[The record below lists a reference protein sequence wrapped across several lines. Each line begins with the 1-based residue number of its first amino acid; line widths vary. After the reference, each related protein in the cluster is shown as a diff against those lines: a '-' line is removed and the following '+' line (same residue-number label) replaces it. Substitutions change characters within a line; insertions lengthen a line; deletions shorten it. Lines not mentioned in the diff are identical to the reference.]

1 MPSSR
6 LYGLRDGDM
15 SFADKLSNISWPLV
29 VLLTAIA
36 AVGFAMLY
44 SAGSGNAEPWAM
56 RHVVRFSVTL
66 IIMLSLALIDLR
78 FWFHQAYTIYAVV
91 LVLLAAVDL
100 IGMIGMGAQRWLDF
114 GVFIIQPSE
123 LMKLAAILALARY
136 FHTLPLEELCNR
148 PLSLAVPLVLVLVPV
163 ALVVKQPDLGTA
175 IMILFGSAAMMFLAG
190 VRWWK
195 FAAVMV
201 AGLGALPLA
210 WQFLHDY
217 QKDRVLTF
225 LDPERDPLGRGYHI
239 LQSKIALGA
248 GGVFGK
254 GFLQGSQS
262 HLNFLPEKQTDFV
275 FTMLGEEMGLI
286 GGLGLIFL
294 YVLVIGYGY
303 SIALR
308 CRHHFGRL
316 LALGVS
322 TTFFLYMFVNMAM
335 VTGLI
340 PVVGVPLPLVSYGGT
355 AMLTVM
361 LGFGLVLSVGIHKD
375 IYIGRRGDAGNW

>member
-6 LYGLRDGDM
+6 LYGLRDGNM
-15 SFADKLSNISWPLV
+15 SFTDKLSNISWPLV

-66 IIMLSLALIDLR
+66 VIMLFLAMMDLR

-123 LMKLAAILALARY
+123 LMKLAAILVLARY
-136 FHTLPLEELCNR
+136 FHTLPLEELRNR

-163 ALVVKQPDLGTA
+163 ALVIKQPDLGTA

-195 FAAVMV
+195 FVAVMI
-201 AGLGALPLA
+201 AGLGMLPLA

-254 GFLQGSQS
+254 GYLQGSQS

-294 YVLVIGYGY
+294 YALVIGYGY

>member
-6 LYGLRDGDM
+6 LYGLRDGEM
-15 SFADKLSNISWPLV
+15 SYKDKLSHISWPLV
-29 VLLTAIA
+29 VLLIAIA

-44 SAGSGNAEPWAM
+44 SAGSGSAEPWAM
-56 RHVVRFSVTL
+56 RHVVRFGVTL
-66 IIMLSLALIDLR
+66 IIMLLLALVDLR
-78 FWFHQAYTIYAVV
+78 FWFHQAYTLYAVI

-136 FHTLPLEELCNR
+136 FHTLPLEELRNR
-148 PLSLAVPLVLVLVPV
+148 PLSLAVPLILVLVPV
-163 ALVVKQPDLGTA
+163 ALVIKQPDLGTA

-195 FAAVMV
+195 FATVVA
-201 AGLGALPLA
+201 AGLGMLPLA

-254 GFLQGSQS
+254 GYLQGSQS

-275 FTMLGEEMGLI
+275 FTMLGEEMGLM

-303 SIALR
+303 FIALR

-375 IYIGRRGDAGNW
+375 IYIGRRGDAGDW

>member
-1 MPSSR
+1 MPGSR

-15 SFADKLSNISWPLV
+15 SFMDKLSNISWPLII
-29 VLLTAIA
+29 LLAAIA

-56 RHVVRFSVTL
+56 RHVVRFCVTL
-66 IIMLSLALIDLR
+66 IVMLFLAMVDLR
-78 FWFHQAYTIYAVV
+78 FWFYQAYTIYAVV

-136 FHTLPLEELCNR
+136 FHTLPLEELRNR

-163 ALVVKQPDLGTA
+163 ALVIKQPDLGTA

-195 FAAVMV
+195 FVAIMV
-201 AGLGALPLA
+201 AGLGMLPLV

-248 GGVFGK
+248 GGIFGK
-254 GFLQGSQS
+254 GYLQGSQS

-294 YVLVIGYGY
+294 YVLVIAYGY

-308 CRHHFGRL
+308 SRHHFGRL

>member
-1 MPSSR
+1 MPGSR
-6 LYGLRDGDM
+6 LHGLRDNEM
-15 SFADKLSNISWPLV
+15 SYTDKLSHMNWPLV
-29 VLLTAIA
+29 ALLMAIA

-44 SAGSGNAEPWAM
+44 SAGSGSAEPWAM

-66 IIMLSLALIDLR
+66 IIMLLLALVDLR
-78 FWFHQAYTIYAVV
+78 FWFYQAYTIYAVV

-136 FHTLPLEELCNR
+136 FHTLPLEELRNR

-163 ALVVKQPDLGTA
+163 ALVIKQPDLGTA
-175 IMILFGSAAMMFLAG
+175 IMILFGAAAMMFLAG

-195 FAAVMV
+195 FAAVIV
-201 AGLGALPLA
+201 AGLGMLPLA

-254 GFLQGSQS
+254 GYLQGSQS

-375 IYIGRRGDAGNW
+375 IYIGRRGDAGDW

>member
-1 MPSSR
+1 MGTR

-15 SFADKLSNISWPLV
+15 SIGDKLGQINWLLV
-29 VLLTAIA
+29 VFISIIA
-36 AVGFAMLY
+36 VVGFIMLY
-44 SAGSGNAEPWAM
+44 SAGGGNTEPWAM
-56 RHVVRFSVTL
+56 RHAVRFGIALVF
-66 IIMLSLALIDLR
+66 MLGFAVIDLR
-78 FWFHQAYTIYAVV
+78 FWFQQAYTIYAII
-91 LVLLAAVDL
+91 LILLAAVDL

-114 GVFIIQPSE
+114 GVFIVQPSE
-123 LMKLAAILALARY
+123 LMKLAVILALARY
-136 FHTLPLEELCNR
+136 FHSMPIEDLRNR
-148 PLSLAVPLVLVLVPV
+148 PLSLIVPIVLVLVPV
-163 ALVVKQPDLGTA
+163 ALVIKQPDLGTA
-175 IMILFGSAAMMFLAG
+175 VMILCGATAMMFLAG

-195 FAAVMV
+195 FIVIIIAGCAAI
-201 AGLGALPLA
+201 PLA

-217 QKDRVLTF
+217 QKERVLTF

-254 GFLQGSQS
+254 GYLQGSQS

-275 FTMLGEEMGLI
+275 FTMLGEEMGLL

-294 YVLVIGYGY
+294 YVLVIAYGY

-316 LALGVS
+316 LAIGVS

-361 LGFGLVLSVGIHKD
+361 LGFGLVLSVNIHRD
-375 IYIGRRGDAGNW
+375 IYIGRRGDRGDW

>member
-6 LYGLRDGDM
+6 LYGLRDGEM
-15 SFADKLSNISWPLV
+15 SYTDKLSHMNWPLV
-29 VLLTAIA
+29 VLLMAIA

-44 SAGSGNAEPWAM
+44 SAGSGSAEPWAM
-56 RHVVRFSVTL
+56 RHLVRFGVTL
-66 IIMLSLALIDLR
+66 IIMLLLALVDLR
-78 FWFHQAYTIYAVV
+78 FWFHQAYTIYAVI

-136 FHTLPLEELCNR
+136 FHTLPLEELRNR
-148 PLSLAVPLVLVLVPV
+148 PLSLAVPLILVLVPV
-163 ALVVKQPDLGTA
+163 ALVIKQPDLGTA

-195 FAAVMV
+195 FAAVIV
-201 AGLGALPLA
+201 AGLGMLPLA

-217 QKDRVLTF
+217 QRDRVLTF

-254 GFLQGSQS
+254 GYLQGSQS

-275 FTMLGEEMGLI
+275 FTMLGEEMGLV

-303 SIALR
+303 LIALR

-375 IYIGRRGDAGNW
+375 IYMGRRGDAGDW

>member
-15 SFADKLSNISWPLV
+15 SFTDKLSNISWPLV
-29 VLLTAIA
+29 ALLTAIA

-66 IIMLSLALIDLR
+66 IIMLLLAVVDLR

-136 FHTLPLEELCNR
+136 FHSLPLEELRNR

-163 ALVVKQPDLGTA
+163 ALVIKQPDLGTA
-175 IMILFGSAAMMFLAG
+175 IMILFGAAAMMFLAG

-195 FAAVMV
+195 FVAVMV
-201 AGLGALPLA
+201 AGLGMLPLA

-254 GFLQGSQS
+254 GYLQGSQS

-275 FTMLGEEMGLI
+275 FTMLGEEMGII

-375 IYIGRRGDAGNW
+375 IYIGRRGDAGDW